1 MSPAE
6 ATLAA
11 FGDTVRLTAE
21 VRDQN
26 GQVMTGLV
34 IAWSSSDGAVAT
46 VSESGLVTATGNG
59 GTTIT
64 ARAGSASGTAAVIV
78 RQLPAAVAVAPE
90 SLTLRSPGD
99 TATVT
104 ATVTDSNGHAI
115 ETPEVM
121 WASADASVALVDE
134 NGLVVAVSEGVTEVT
149 ALAGGLTAGVAVTV
163 ESPPSI
169 SVEPASLHFAALGDT
184 ARLTARDTNGHPI
197 DTARVRWSSR
207 DSRVATVGPGGLV
220 MATGDG
226 STTISATSGSAS
238 GTAAVTVR
246 QLPAA
251 VAVAPESLTLRSP
264 GDTATVTATVTDSNG
279 HTIETP
285 EVVWASADASVALV
299 DADGLV
305 TAVSE
310 GATEVTALA
319 GGLTAGV
326 AVTVESPSSIS
337 VEPAS
342 LHFAALGDTVR
353 LTARDAAG
361 HPIDTVRVR
370 WSSRDSRVATVG
382 PGGLVMATGDG
393 STTISATSGS
403 ASGTAAV
410 TVEQLPAGITVA
422 PRSLTLVVGDTTAL
436 EVTVVDANGHP
447 VARPGVTWSS
457 ADSSV
462 ATVDAAGRVAGV
474 GPGSTEVAATSDSLA
489 ASVDVDV
496 ITRSHDREALEALYR
511 VTSGDD
517 WTDNTHWLTDAPLS
531 DWAGVGTDGSGRVR
545 ELSLEDNNL
554 NGEIPASIGQLDRL
568 VILNLRRN
576 PLQGPIPPELGQL
589 KELRDLLLSGTEVSG
604 SLPPEMGD
612 MTGLRYLHISN
623 TNLSGPLPETF
634 AQLAL
639 TTFDFA
645 GSGLCLPPSL
655 LAWFEEIENGSEDP
669 LLCIQL
675 TSDREALE
683 ALYRATGG
691 DDWTDN
697 TNWLTDAP
705 LSDWAGVRT
714 AGSGRVRHLSL
725 EDNNLNGTIPASIG
739 QLDRLFI
746 LDLRRNPLQGPIP
759 PELGQLK
766 ELRDLVLTGTEVSGS
781 LPPEMGDMTGLRFVS
796 ISNTNLSGPVPQ
808 TFARLAVTSF
818 FFYDTWLCVP
828 ASLHAW
834 FAQLEKASDRVPCV
848 PRTADRDVL
857 VALYEAMGGGDW
869 DDQENWLSDISH
881 YFWDGVKVNDDGY
894 VTAIVLPRN
903 NLTGSLPPV
912 LGDLAH
918 LEELR
923 LHGNELTGAIPPEV
937 GKLTKL
943 RKLFLAENSLEG
955 PIPRELGDLVNV
967 NVLHLSINQLSG
979 PIPPELGNMAALE
992 RMALFENR
1000 LSGPLPKEIAKLT
1013 KLKDLWLP
1021 DNAIEGPLPPELGDM
1036 VSLETIFLSR
1046 NQVSGPIP
1054 AEWGRLGS
1062 LRSLSLQDNRLEGTI
1077 PATLG
1082 NLSELRELTLSVNR
1096 LTGSIPRELGNLSNL
1111 ESLSMFDN
1119 ELSGAIPPELVNL
1132 QELETLW
1139 LADNRLT
1146 GAIPPELGGLTS
1158 LRDLHFGRNDLTGP
1172 IPPELA
1178 TLDYLTH
1185 LALFNNDLSGPLPP
1199 EFGDLNVLA
1208 NLSISHNPDLR
1219 GLLPRSMLNMTSLSS
1234 LHAGGTG
1241 LCAQL
1246 DAEFQAW
1253 LGEFDAA
1260 LGDCDAA
1267 QVERLALSEFFAGA
1281 GGDAWTRSRGWNT
1294 NAGLDS
1300 WYGITT
1306 RGGRVSRLALADN
1319 GLAGAVPPEIAN
1331 LTTLETLDLGDNHLA
1346 GELPMAIA
1354 SMTGLTSI
1362 RLSGNEGMEGP
1373 LPSRLTE
1380 LTRLESLEYEDT
1392 GLCASPAM
1400 RFQDWIGRIDVV
1412 AGATCRNADEVR
1424 LSLPLVTLTQA
1435 IQRPAGD
1442 VPLIAGREAL
1452 LRVFLTSDRPF
1463 AFYEPEVAATFTRAG
1478 AEVHRVTM
1486 RRGGDVLAEAADQS
1500 DLRSS
1505 YNAVIPAEYVQ
1516 PGVELVVEADPGGVV
1531 PRAAGSQ
1538 VRFPA
1543 SGAMPLTVIDVPPME
1558 VTIVPVLEAVSPDSS
1573 IFEWTDNIG
1582 DDSPEVGLL
1591 RYSFPFSEFTARSRE
1606 AYITS
1611 LDLTSDEDQW
1621 RLVLEMEALRA
1632 VDNGTG
1638 YYYAAAASVNG
1649 YVRGRARLAAWAS
1662 IGKAWDTE
1670 LAHEVGHNLDLLH
1683 APCGGAL
1690 GTDPDFPHSDGGL
1703 GAWGYDFRDGSVVS
1717 PERRRDIMGY
1727 CYERGWLSDY
1737 YFEKVIEY
1745 RERVEGDRA
1754 QALVAAARPRSE
1766 TLVLWGGVVDGQL
1779 RFEPAFRVTAAPRL
1793 AEETGPYRID
1803 GVGSAGE
1810 TEFSLQFT
1818 PGEDQFGDKY
1828 FFFTI
1833 PIEPGWA
1840 DSLDRI
1846 TLTGPEGV
1854 VAVDLDDDRAVSVV
1868 TDRGTGRLRAIL
1880 RDWDGGLPAALAE
1893 TGRLDVSTSRGL
1905 RSALRLDR

>member
-11 FGDTVRLTAE
+11 FGETVRLTAE

-26 GQVMTGLV
+26 GQVMTGLA

-59 GTTIT
+59 GTTL
-64 ARAGSASGTAAVIV
+64 AA
-78 RQLPAAVAVAPE
+78 
-90 SLTLRSPGD
+90 
-99 TATVT
+99 
-104 ATVTDSNGHAI
+104 HA
-115 ETPEVM
+115 
-121 WASADASVALVDE
+121 
-134 NGLVVAVSEGVTEVT
+134 
-149 ALAGGLTAGVAVTV
+149 
-163 ESPPSI
+163 
-169 SVEPASLHFAALGDT
+169 
-184 ARLTARDTNGHPI
+184 
-197 DTARVRWSSR
+197 
-207 DSRVATVGPGGLV
+207 
-220 MATGDG
+220 
-226 STTISATSGSAS
+226 GSAS

-305 TAVSE
+305 TAVSA
-310 GATEVTALA
+310 GATDVAAMA
-319 GGLTAGV
+319 GGATAAV
-326 AVTVESPSSIS
+326 AVTVEPPPSIS
-337 VEPAS
+337 VDPAL
-342 LHFAALGDTVR
+342 LHFTALGDTAR

-361 HPIDTVRVR
+361 HPIDTARVR

-382 PGGLVMATGDG
+382 PGGLVMATGNG
-393 STTISATSGS
+393 STTISATSGLV
-403 ASGTAAV
+403 SGEAAV
-410 TVEQLPAGITVA
+410 TVAQLPAGIAIA
-422 PRSLTLVVGDTTAL
+422 PQSLTLVVGDTAAL
-436 EVTVVDANGHP
+436 EATVADANNHR
-447 VARPGVTWSS
+447 VAGAGVTWSS
-457 ADSSV
+457 SNLSV
-462 ATVDAAGRVAGV
+462 ATVDSAGRVAGA
-474 GPGSTEVAATSDSLA
+474 GPGSTEVTATSDSLA
-489 ASVDVDV
+489 ASVDVHV
-496 ITRSHDREALEALYR
+496 ITRFDDREALEALYR
-511 VTSGDD
+511 ATGGDD
-517 WTDNTHWLTDAPLS
+517 WTDNTNWLTDAPLS
-531 DWAGVGTDGSGRVR
+531 DWAGVDTGASGRVQH
-545 ELSLEDNNL
+545 LSLEDNNL
-554 NGEIPASIGQLDRL
+554 NGPIPASIGQLDRL
-568 VILNLRRN
+568 FILDLRRN
-576 PLQGPIPPELGQL
+576 PLQGPIPPELGRL
-589 KELRDLLLSGTEVSG
+589 KELRDLLLNGTGVSG

-612 MTGLRYLHISN
+612 MTGLRYVTISN
-623 TNLSGPLPETF
+623 TNLSGPVPETF

-639 TTFDFA
+639 TTFYFL

-655 LAWFEEIENGSEDP
+655 SAWFEEIENRSEDP
-669 LLCIQL
+669 LLCSQL

-705 LSDWAGVRT
+705 LSDWAGVDT
-714 AGSGRVRHLSL
+714 GASGRVQHLSL
-725 EDNNLNGTIPASIG
+725 EDNNLNGPIPASIG

-766 ELRDLVLTGTEVSGS
+766 ELRDLLLSGTGVSGS
-781 LPPEMGDMTGLRFVS
+781 LPSEMGDMTGLRYFS
-796 ISNTNLSGPVPQ
+796 ISSTNLSGPVPQ
-808 TFARLAVTSF
+808 TFARLAVTR
-818 FFYDTWLCVP
+818 FYFYNTWLCVP

-834 FAQLEKASDRVPCV
+834 FAQLEQASDRVPCV

-869 DDQENWLSDISH
+869 DRQENWLSDISH
-881 YFWDGVKVNDDGY
+881 YFWAGVKVNDDGY
-894 VTAIVLPRN
+894 VTEIVLPHN

-912 LGDLAH
+912 LGNLAH
-918 LEELR
+918 LEDLM
-923 LHGNELTGAIPPEV
+923 LYGNELTGGIPPEV
-937 GKLTKL
+937 GKLTNL
-943 RKLFLAENSLEG
+943 RELFLSSNGLEG
-955 PIPRELGDLVNV
+955 PIPPELGNLVNV
-967 NVLHLSINQLSG
+967 DALYLSRNQLTG

-992 RMALFENR
+992 RLALFENR
-1000 LSGPLPKEIAKLT
+1000 LSGPLPKEIANLR
-1013 KLKDLWLP
+1013 KLKDLWLT

-1036 VSLETIFLSR
+1036 VSLEAIALSR

-1062 LRSLSLQDNRLEGTI
+1062 LRSIRFQNNRLEGTI

-1111 ESLSMFDN
+1111 EFLSMFEN
-1119 ELSGAIPPELVNL
+1119 ELSGAIPPELGNL
-1132 QELETLW
+1132 KELERLL
-1139 LADNRLT
+1139 LADNRLA

-1158 LRDLHFGRNDLTGP
+1158 LRDLHLGRNDLTGP

-1178 TLDYLTH
+1178 TLRYLTH

-1199 EFGDLNVLA
+1199 EFGDLDVLA
-1208 NLSISHNPDLR
+1208 NLSISRNPDLR

-1234 LHAGGTG
+1234 LSAFETG

-1246 DAEFQAW
+1246 DAAFQAW
-1253 LGEFDAA
+1253 LGELDAQP
-1260 LGDCDAA
+1260 GDCNAA

-1281 GGDAWTRSRGWNT
+1281 GGDAWTRSSGWNT
-1294 NAGLDS
+1294 SASLDS
-1300 WYGITT
+1300 WHGVTT
-1306 RGGRVSRLALADN
+1306 RGGRVSGVALADN
-1319 GLAGAVPPEIAN
+1319 GLAGRVPPEITN
-1331 LTTLETLDLGDNHLA
+1331 LTMLETLDLGDNHLA
-1346 GELPMAIA
+1346 GEFPMAIA
-1354 SMTGLTSI
+1354 SMTELTSI
-1362 RLSGNEGMEGP
+1362 RFSGNEGMEGP

-1392 GLCASPAM
+1392 RLCASPAM
-1400 RFQDWIGRIDVV
+1400 RFQDWLGRIDVV
-1412 AGATCRNADEVR
+1412 AGATCRNADEVG

-1452 LRVFLTSDRPF
+1452 LRVFFTSDKPF
-1463 AFYEPEVAATFTRAG
+1463 AFYEPEVVATFTRAG
-1478 AEVHRVTM
+1478 VEVHRVTM
-1486 RRGGDVLAEAADQS
+1486 RREGDVLAEAADQS

-1543 SGAMPLTVIDVPPME
+1543 SGGIALNVIDVPPME
-1558 VTIVPVLEAVSPDSS
+1558 VTVVPVLEAAAPDSS

-1611 LDLTSDEDQW
+1611 LDLTSDGGQW
-1621 RLVLEMEALRA
+1621 GLVLEMEALRA
-1632 VDNGTG
+1632 IDNGTG

-1670 LAHEVGHNLDLLH
+1670 LAHEVGHNLGLRH

-1717 PERRRDIMGY
+1717 AERRRDIMGY

-1754 QALVAAARPRSE
+1754 QTLIAAARPRSE
-1766 TLVLWGGVVDGQL
+1766 TLVLWGGVVDGRL
-1779 RFEPAFRVTAAPRL
+1779 RIEPAFRVTAAPRL

-1803 GVGSAGE
+1803 GLGSGGDPV
-1810 TEFSLQFT
+1810 FSLQFT

-1833 PIEPGWA
+1833 PIEPSWA

-1854 VAVDLDDDRAVSVV
+1854 VTVDLDDDRAVSVV
-1868 TDRGTGRLRAIL
+1868 TEAGTGRVRAIL
-1880 RDWDGGLPAALAE
+1880 RDWDGHLPAALAE